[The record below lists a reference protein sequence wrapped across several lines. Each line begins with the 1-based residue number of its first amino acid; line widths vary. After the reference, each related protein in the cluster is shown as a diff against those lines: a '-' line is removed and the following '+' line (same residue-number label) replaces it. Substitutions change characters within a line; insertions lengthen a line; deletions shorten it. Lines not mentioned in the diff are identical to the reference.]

1 MFLEGAKS
9 GTVEGRM
16 ITITTQAAE
25 KLSELVKQQEDPETR
40 LRLFVTK
47 GGCHGFSYGMAF
59 DRERREG
66 DEIVAQAGVEVL
78 VDPLTSRV
86 MSGAQID
93 YVRSITGQE
102 GFAVRNPNAVETCGC
117 GHSFRTADDAG
128 DPDPCDEGTQN

>member
-1 MFLEGAKS
+1 MLSEGATS
-9 GTVEGRM
+9 IITEGWM
-16 ITITTQAAE
+16 ITITSEAAS

-66 DEIVAQAGVEVL
+66 DEVVAHDGVEVL

-86 MSGAQID
+86 MAGAQID
-93 YVRSITGQE
+93 YVRSVTGQE

-128 DPDPCDEGTQN
+128 EPDPCEETTQN